1 MGYEKAKQ
9 AMKKMV
15 DICKADQQKIAF
27 TLSDLFCV
35 DRHRDSFKDLIEND
49 VDILFGNQDEFSA
62 MVNSTN
68 LDDAIAYAKS
78 LNIIAIVTLA
88 GKGSLIIV
96 NDKVIEVKPEPVS
109 KLVDSTGAG
118 DLFAAGFLYGIT
130 HLKSYEESG
139 RLASIA
145 ASEIISHFGARPKVK
160 LSKLI

>member
-1 MGYEKAKQ
+1 
-9 AMKKMV
+9 
-15 DICKADQQKIAF
+15 
-27 TLSDLFCV
+27 
-35 DRHRDSFKDLIEND
+35 
-49 VDILFGNQDEFSA
+49 

-78 LNIIAIVTLA
+78 LNILAIVTLA

-130 HLKSYEESG
+130 HQKSYEESG